1 MALAFL
7 LLFVTLHLAAMRN
20 EIMRRRVRTM
30 LMLQSRKRPGADHEP
45 WSTATFIPGA
55 YGAAALI
62 VIAMVA
68 WVVIDH
74 WRQARA
80 LAELEARGVT
90 RRSSESPGRATSG
103 ATT

>member
-1 MALAFL
+1 MNLG
-7 LLFVTLHLAAMRN
+7 
-20 EIMRRRVRTM
+20 
-30 LMLQSRKRPGADHEP
+30 PY
-45 WSTATFIPGA
+45 ATFILGA

-90 RRSSESPGRATSG
+90 RRSEQRPGQATSG